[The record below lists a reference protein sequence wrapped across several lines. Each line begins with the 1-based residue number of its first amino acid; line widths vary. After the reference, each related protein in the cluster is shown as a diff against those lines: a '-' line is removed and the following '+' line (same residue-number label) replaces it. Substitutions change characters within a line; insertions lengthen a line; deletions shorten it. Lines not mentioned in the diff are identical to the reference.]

1 MIILKI
7 LVLLVAILLSVCLL
21 VAVLTEFIYWY
32 EYKNNPTAV
41 LRGHK
46 FPLWR
51 SCWNVVEVAV
61 SLIVVYLFYPF
72 ASIFSKPFLG
82 PQRKKP
88 PLILVH
94 GLYHNASAWFIYRFW
109 LRAAGY
115 GRVHC
120 FSYPTRGKEIWDLT
134 KYLERSVSEVEAL
147 YPGEKPLLLGM
158 SLGGLLIRAWMC
170 EQRGNAAQSGAPK
183 DSFSQSV
190 SPETAPVASG
200 ADDSHAGDS
209 GLRESAGQ
217 SDADQAFRPNQERL
231 CGVVSM
237 GTPHGGSKLAAFALE
252 RTAKSLLPSNSF
264 LAELVAKE
272 SLVEADWIPKI
283 ALYSL
288 YDNMVMP
295 LDNLLPPA
303 DWSRDRLP
311 DVTHVAMVMCKR
323 TANKVISALDSL
335 QHCQS
340 SQRHQEEDGENT
352 STVK

>member
-1 MIILKI
+1 MFILNI
-7 LVLLVAILLSVCLL
+7 LAVFVVVLLSVCLL
-21 VAVLTEFIYWY
+21 VAILTEFIYWY

-41 LRGHK
+41 LRGHT

-51 SCWNVVEVAV
+51 SVWNVLEVAV
-61 SLIVVYLFYPF
+61 SLIVVYIFYPF

-115 GRVHC
+115 GRIHC
-120 FSYPTRGKEIWDLT
+120 FSYPTRGKDIWDLT

-147 YPGEKPLLLGM
+147 YPGEKPMVLGM

-170 EQRGNAAQSGAPK
+170 EQRGSAAQVDAPAQSATPAADGSESRDISGQ
-183 DSFSQSV
+183 DS
-190 SPETAPVASG
+190 PGVA
-200 ADDSHAGDS
+200 DSS
-209 GLRESAGQ
+209 
-217 SDADQAFRPNQERL
+217 FKPNQERL
-231 CGVVSM
+231 CAVVTM
-237 GTPHGGSKLAAFALE
+237 GTPHAGSKLAAFALE

-272 SLVEADWIPKI
+272 SLVENSWIPKI

-303 DWSRDRLP
+303 DWSRDKLP
-311 DVTHVAMVMCKR
+311 NVTHVAMVMCKR

-340 SQRHQEEDGENT
+340 NPGA
-352 STVK
+352 

>member
-7 LVLLVAILLSVCLL
+7 LALLVLVSLFLSLL

-41 LRGHK
+41 LRGHD

-51 SCWNVVEVAV
+51 SFWNVFEVAV
-61 SLIVVYLFYPF
+61 SLVVVYIFYPF

-82 PQRKKP
+82 PERKKP

-120 FSYPTRGKEIWDLT
+120 FSYPTRGKNIWDLT
-134 KYLERSVSEVEAL
+134 KYLEQAVSEVEAL

-170 EQRGNAAQSGAPK
+170 EERPAAADVSG
-183 DSFSQSV
+183 
-190 SPETAPVASG
+190 
-200 ADDSHAGDS
+200 
-209 GLRESAGQ
+209 RESAASSGEAEVGEAMG
-217 SDADQAFRPNQERL
+217 SKAGSAGSANSARPVYNQERL
-231 CGVVSM
+231 CGVVTM
-237 GTPHGGSKLAAFALE
+237 GAPHCGSKLAAFALE
-252 RTAKSLLPSNSF
+252 RTGQSLLPSHCF
-264 LAELVAKE
+264 FAELLAKE
-272 SLVEADWIPKI
+272 ASIQKEGLIWIPKI

-288 YDNMVMP
+288 YDNMVVP

-303 DWSRDRLP
+303 DWSREKLP
-311 DVTHVAMVMCKR
+311 NVTHVAMVMCKR
-323 TANKVISALDSL
+323 TANKVISALDRL
-335 QHCQS
+335 QHC
-340 SQRHQEEDGENT
+340 
-352 STVK
+352 